1 MHSVKGLIDGQLVPI
16 PFNLNSIHQ
25 VFPKTIADRLETKLI
40 DTFGFNVKVPIL
52 QLRGTGDK
60 DLEFLAD
67 YIYEKIFLHYTLKQW
82 E

>member
-1 MHSVKGLIDGQLVPI
+1 MVPI